1 MKCPQ
6 CQKTETKVNESR
18 YVSDGEAIRRRRE
31 CLNCHNRFTTYERLE
46 RPQLTVI
53 KNDGTR
59 QAFNRDKLM
68 AGLLRACEKT
78 PVTHIELE
86 QIISKVENALYEQGD
101 PEIPS
106 TEVGKLVMDCLA
118 DVNEVAYVRFASVYR
133 RFKDIAS
140 FENEL
145 SRIRED
151 HSASPSD

>member
-1 MKCPQ
+1 
-6 CQKTETKVNESR
+6 
-18 YVSDGEAIRRRRE
+18 
-31 CLNCHNRFTTYERLE
+31 
-46 RPQLTVI
+46 
-53 KNDGTR
+53 
-59 QAFNRDKLM
+59 M

-86 QIISKVENALYEQGD
+86 QIVSRVENELYERGD
-101 PEIPS
+101 PEIAS
-106 TEVGKLVMDCLA
+106 NEVGKLIMDCLA

-151 HSASPSD
+151 HSHSSSD

>member
-6 CQKTETKVNESR
+6 CQKTDTKVNESR

-31 CLNCHNRFTTYERLE
+31 CLSCHNRFTTYERLE

-53 KNDGTR
+53 KHDGTR
-59 QAFNRDKLM
+59 QAFSRDKLF

-86 QIISKVENALYEQGD
+86 QIVSRVENKLYESGE

-106 TEVGKLVMDCLA
+106 TEIGRLIMDSLA

-133 RFKDIAS
+133 RFKDIES
-140 FENEL
+140 FEREL

-151 HSASPSD
+151 HTS

>member
-31 CLNCHNRFTTYERLE
+31 CLDCHNRFTTYERLE

-53 KNDGTR
+53 KKDGTR

-68 AGLLRACEKT
+68 GGLLSACEKT
-78 PVTHIELE
+78 PVTHIDLE
-86 QIISKVENALYEQGD
+86 KLISQVENELYERGD
-101 PEIPS
+101 PEVQS
-106 TEVGKLVMDCLA
+106 TEIGEIVMEKLASL
-118 DVNEVAYVRFASVYR
+118 NEVAYVRFASVYR

-140 FENEL
+140 FEKEL
-145 SRIRED
+145 NRMRSTHNHEG
-151 HSASPSD
+151 